1 MFTMYISGGEK
12 GIEDVAGKMG
22 QDSR

>member
-1 MFTMYISGGEK
+1 MFTMYISGDEK
-12 GIEDVAGKMG
+12 GIEGVAGKMG